1 MPITVKV
8 KGVHTRN
15 YIELHNTK
23 QFKDFFQMARIII
36 FFFFQGQLRSVAI
49 L

>member
-36 FFFFQGQLRSVAI
+36 FFQGQLRSVAI